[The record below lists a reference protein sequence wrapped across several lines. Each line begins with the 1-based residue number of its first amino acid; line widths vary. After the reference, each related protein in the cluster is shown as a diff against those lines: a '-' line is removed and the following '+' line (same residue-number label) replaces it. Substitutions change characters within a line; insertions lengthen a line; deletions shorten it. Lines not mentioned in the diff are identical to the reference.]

1 MKPQIRQ
8 ITPLL
13 YEFGWDSDISD
24 NLLQQQ
30 LGFKELIEH
39 EFNRW
44 IEELRLGYKTLVI
57 VLSRPLEAAVVNHWV
72 RSIREEELSWQLPD
86 RIWKIPVCYS
96 PSTGR
101 DLENII
107 VQKNINREELIF
119 MHSQPLYRIH
129 FFGFLPGFMYLNGL
143 NEKLH
148 TPRKS
153 IPDRMVPSGSVAIG
167 GAQTGIYPTSS
178 PGGWHLIGQT
188 PISTFDPA
196 QKKPVFA
203 SIGERITFMP
213 ISEREF
219 DRIKMKSEMPRSI

>member
-1 MKPQIRQ
+1 MKPQVRQ

-13 YEFGWDSDISD
+13 YEFVWDSDISD
-24 NLLQQQ
+24 NLLQQL

-39 EFNRW
+39 EFNHW
-44 IEELRLGYKTLVI
+44 IEELRLGYQSLVI

-72 RSIREEELSWQLPD
+72 KSIREEGLCRQLPE

-101 DLENII
+101 DLDTLARH
-107 VQKNINREELIF
+107 KNITREELIF

-148 TPRKS
+148 IPRKS
-153 IPDRMVPSGSVAIG
+153 TPDRTVPAGSIAIG
-167 GAQTGIYPTSS
+167 GSQTGIYPTAS

-188 PISTFDPA
+188 PLSIFDPA
-196 QKKPVFA
+196 QKTPVFA
-203 SIGERITFMP
+203 SIGERIKFIP
-213 ISEREF
+213 IPEREF
-219 DRIKMKSEMPRSI
+219 EQMKRQSKIPDSI